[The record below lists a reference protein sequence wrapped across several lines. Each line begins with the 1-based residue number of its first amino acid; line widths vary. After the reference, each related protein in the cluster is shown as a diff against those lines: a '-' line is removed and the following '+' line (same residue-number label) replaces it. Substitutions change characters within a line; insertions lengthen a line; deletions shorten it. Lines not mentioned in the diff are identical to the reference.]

1 MLASTN
7 CIFMLIKQ
15 NVSRH
20 IRVFWSVC
28 HVETRKLLCVT
39 PVTPAQIPAY
49 KIRVT
54 SKIPIRFLL
63 SARFLH
69 CE

>member
-1 MLASTN
+1 MLASTKG
-7 CIFMLIKQ
+7 IFMLIKQ

-39 PVTPAQIPAY
+39 PVTPAESGTNSGVQN
-49 KIRVT
+49 
-54 SKIPIRFLL
+54 SGD
-63 SARFLH
+63 
-69 CE
+69 